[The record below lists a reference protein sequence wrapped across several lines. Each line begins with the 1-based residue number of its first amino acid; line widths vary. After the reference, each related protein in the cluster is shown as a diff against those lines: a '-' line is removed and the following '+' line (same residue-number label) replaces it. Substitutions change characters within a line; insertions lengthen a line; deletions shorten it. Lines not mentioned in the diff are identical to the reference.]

1 MTTRSILSRFSFFL
15 APSYIAGILP
25 TSNSESGFTTMRFK
39 NEDGEIKLYAVAG
52 TQTVLLAFDM
62 TEARTKGQ
70 FLGFD
75 VSRVDSKGNKTSLN
89 GSKHF
94 KSLLEDATITDA
106 KVKFASL
113 IQSFFWKD
121 YLADPGQK
129 YSYTV
134 RAMFGTPLNFVQQFE
149 STIKVETE
157 IFDEGKHGVFF
168 NYGVTGSQG
177 YSKKKEFGNKPINQL
192 PPADYQKAL
201 DYLSRELYN
210 DGLMGFL
217 NDAKSKKRS
226 LYCAFYEIQY
236 MPFLK
241 ALKDVKAKCK
251 NIEIVYSAQP
261 EQNKDS
267 TDPLKGKGNKISLT
281 NAGLLG
287 VSHPRTKANQPH
299 NKFMVLCEDEVPIEV
314 WTGSTNITLSGI
326 FGQSNTGHRIRDKQ
340 LAAKYKK
347 YWDTLKDNPDL
358 SELSDVSTK
367 IQSDADLT
375 KLKNGNYVFFS
386 PRDLPHPK
394 KTVPNQ
400 LKTYRD
406 LIESASNLVC
416 MIFPF
421 NYDEIFKTVYDEEK
435 DYLRLLIF
443 EKMSEAKRAKSKA
456 DSDPD
461 LLVTAGA
468 VLDSAVEQF
477 VKEVSPAKTVKGG
490 IKYVHNKIFLID
502 PLSDDPV
509 VVTGSANFSQPSV
522 TSNDENTV
530 VIKGD
535 KRVADIYLTEFNRL
549 FDHFW
554 PRYLTKISKSKGK
567 GFDKPLDETFTWFVD
582 YHKKNSFHQK
592 RGQLFIKMKG
602 AKKG

>member
-1 MTTRSILSRFSFFL
+1 
-15 APSYIAGILP
+15 
-25 TSNSESGFTTMRFK
+25 MRFK
-39 NEDGEIKLYAVAG
+39 NEEGDLKLYAVAG
-52 TQTVLLAFDM
+52 TQTVLLAFDLS
-62 TEARTKGQ
+62 EAKTRGQ

-75 VSRVDSKGNKTSLN
+75 VSRVDSKGNASSLN

-94 KSLLEDATITDA
+94 KSLLQDRTVTDP
-106 KVKFASL
+106 KVKFVSL

-121 YLADPGQK
+121 YQADPGQT
-129 YSYTV
+129 YTYTV
-134 RAMFGTPLNFVQQFE
+134 RAMFGTPLTFVHKFE
-149 STIKVETE
+149 NTIKVETE
-157 IFDEGKHGVFF
+157 VLDKGKHGVFF

-177 YSKKKEFGNKPINQL
+177 YAKKKEFGNKPINEL
-192 PPADYQKAL
+192 SPADHKKAL

-210 DGLMGFL
+210 EGLLGFL
-217 NDAKSKKRS
+217 NDAKNKKRS

-236 MPFLK
+236 MPFLT
-241 ALKDVKAKCK
+241 ALKDVKTKCK
-251 NIEIVYSAQP
+251 NLEIVYSAQP

-267 TDPLKGKGNKISLT
+267 TDPLKGKGNTISLT
-281 NAGLLG
+281 KAGLVS

-299 NKFMVLCEDEVPIEV
+299 NKFMVLCENDVPIEV

-347 YWDTLKDNPDL
+347 YWDTLKGNPDL
-358 SELSDVSTK
+358 PALSKVAMT
-367 IQSDADLT
+367 IQPDTDLT
-375 KLKNGNYVFFS
+375 QLENGSHVFFS
-386 PRDLPHPK
+386 PRDLPIPK
-394 KTVPNQ
+394 KTMPNQ

-406 LIESASNLVC
+406 LIDSASNLVC

-421 NYDEIFKTVYDEEK
+421 NYDDIFKTVYDEEK

-443 EKMSEAKRAKSKA
+443 EKMSEAKRAKSKS

-468 VLDSAVEQF
+468 VLDSQVEQF

-490 IKYVHNKIFLID
+490 IKYVHNKIFLVD
-502 PLSDDPV
+502 PLGDDPV

-522 TSNDENTV
+522 ISNDENTV

-554 PRYLTKISKSKGK
+554 PRYLRKISKSKKK
-567 GFDKPLDETFTWFVD
+567 GFEKPLDESFGWFQD
-582 YHKKNSFHQK
+582 YHKKGSFHQK
-592 RGQLFIKMKG
+592 RGQLFIK
-602 AKKG
+602 

>member
-1 MTTRSILSRFSFFL
+1 
-15 APSYIAGILP
+15 
-25 TSNSESGFTTMRFK
+25 MRFK
-39 NEDGEIKLYAVAG
+39 NEDGDLKLYAVAG
-52 TQTVLLAFDM
+52 TQTVLLAFDLS
-62 TEARTKGQ
+62 EAKVKGKE

-75 VSRVDSKGNKTSLN
+75 VSRVDSNNVTSSLN

-94 KSLLEDATITDA
+94 DSLMTNPTITDP

-129 YSYTV
+129 YTYTV
-134 RAMFGTPLNFVQQFE
+134 RAMFGTALQFAKKFE
-149 STIKVETE
+149 STIEVETE
-157 IFDEGKHGVFF
+157 ILDDGKHGVFF

-177 YSKKKEFGNKPINQL
+177 YATKKEFGNKPINQL
-192 PPADYQKAL
+192 PPAVREKAL
-201 DYLSRELYN
+201 DYLSRELYHQ
-210 DGLMGFL
+210 GLLGFL
-217 NDAKSKKRS
+217 DDAKNKKRS

-236 MPFLK
+236 MPFL
-241 ALKDVKAKCK
+241 AELKDVKAKCK
-251 NIEIVYSAQP
+251 NLEIVYSAQP
-261 EQNKDS
+261 EQNKTS
-267 TDPLKGKGNKISLT
+267 TDPLKGTGNKNSLSKV
-281 NAGLLG
+281 GLVS

-299 NKFMVLCEDEVPIEV
+299 NKFMVLCENDVPIEV

-326 FGQSNTGHRIRDKQ
+326 FGQSNTGHRIRDKK

-358 SELSDVSTK
+358 SVLSKETMK
-367 IQSDADLT
+367 IQPDTDLT
-375 KLKNGNYVFFS
+375 TLENGNYVFFS
-386 PRDLPHPK
+386 PRDLPLPK

-400 LKTYRD
+400 LNKYCE

-421 NYDEIFKTVYDEEK
+421 NYDEVFKTVYDEEK

-443 EKMSEAKRAKSKA
+443 EKQSEAKRAKSKS

-468 VLDSAVEQF
+468 VLDSQVEQF

-509 VVTGSANFSQPSV
+509 VVTGSANFSKPSV
-522 TSNDENTV
+522 VSNDENTV
-530 VIKGD
+530 VIKGN

-554 PRYLTKISKSKGK
+554 PRYLTKITKNKTK
-567 GFDKPLDETFTWFVD
+567 GFGKPLDETFTWFVD
-582 YHKKNSFHQK
+582 YHKKDSFHQK
-592 RGQLFIKMKG
+592 RGLLFIKMKG